1 MSRGKFCIA
10 QHRQIYYQL
19 EQLAFVTGNQLFFL
33 LICLLSFGIAG
44 VFAVM
49 GVWLVL
55 PFAGFEMLILALALY
70 VCISRACVREVIS
83 IEHDTIEV
91 ARGGKR
97 VGKHYFSQRA
107 WAHVVRKRPEID
119 GYSSW
124 LVIRSRGKEGE
135 VGSCLN
141 NEERS
146 ALANALEDALY
157 N

>member
-1 MSRGKFCIA
+1 
-10 QHRQIYYQL
+10 
-19 EQLAFVTGNQLFFL
+19 
-33 LICLLSFGIAG
+33 
-44 VFAVM
+44 M
-49 GVWLVL
+49 GLWLVL

-97 VGKHYFSQRA
+97 VEKRYCFQRA
-107 WAHVVRKRPEID
+107 WAHVVLKRPEID
-119 GYSSW
+119 GYPRR
-124 LVIRSRGKEGE
+124 LVIRSRGKEVE
-135 VGSCLN
+135 VGSCLK

-146 ALANALEDALY
+146 ALANALEDALH